1 MAYPNP
7 NRKVRPIF
15 THLEHRAVQQVLEQV
30 RRLPARDRARDRRA
44 RVGQRGQQ
52 PQRHLDRD
60 QLAAVLPVVL
70 PRAPPARARAR
81 TAQPCWAT
89 MHHSRMLHRREL
101 LIPVALRAIQYAA
114 QQCLATFLARGC
126 VNASAPLATNGCG
139 QSRVSRVFA
148 RMHWQE
154 LARGAPAAAAA
165 SLRGWLTGPRAPRSP
180 PARDR
185 AALCMLAPGQ
195 GVGCTKCTT
204 RQCLAQPATPGEHA
218 QHAAATR
225 VPHCCTRSPP
235 LCRSWHKGEGSCLGQ
250 VRSVTWCQPTAAA
263 LCRSSWCRPALRA
276 TLGARR
282 GGAARLQGARICGRG
297 GVLVGRHDLLYL
309 RAAPP
314 AQAAADAP
322 RTPAP
327 WRSCMSAW
335 SRPGRGPVCAGRPPQ
350 TELNQTAP
358 V

>member
-195 GVGCTKCTT
+195 GVGCTECTT
-204 RQCLAQPATPGEHA
+204 RQCLAQPPTPGEHA
-218 QHAAATR
+218 QHAAATW

-235 LCRSWHKGEGSCLGQ
+235 LVPKLAQGGRFMPWTSAQCDWVPANSSGALPELLVQAGAPGHAGCQAGRGRSPSGGSHM
-250 VRSVTWCQPTAAA
+250 
-263 LCRSSWCRPALRA
+263 RA
-276 TLGARR
+276 WRGARWAPR
-282 GGAARLQGARICGRG
+282 PPLSARRAACSGRG
-297 GVLVGRHDLLYL
+297 RRTAHACAVEVLHVRVEQAWKGACL
-309 RAAPP
+309 RWPP
-314 AQAAADAP
+314 ASD
-322 RTPAP
+322 
-327 WRSCMSAW
+327 
-335 SRPGRGPVCAGRPPQ
+335 
-350 TELNQTAP
+350 
-358 V
+358 

>member
-1 MAYPNP
+1 VWGVPS
-7 NRKVRPIF
+7 VRHGNVWRS
-15 THLEHRAVQQVLEQV
+15 HLHPESMHST
-30 RRLPARDRARDRRA
+30 RLPHGYLT
-44 RVGQRGQQ
+44 V
-52 PQRHLDRD
+52 
-60 QLAAVLPVVL
+60 
-70 PRAPPARARAR
+70 
-81 TAQPCWAT
+81 
-89 MHHSRMLHRREL
+89 
-101 LIPVALRAIQYAA
+101 
-114 QQCLATFLARGC
+114 
-126 VNASAPLATNGCG
+126 
-139 QSRVSRVFA
+139 
-148 RMHWQE
+148 
-154 LARGAPAAAAA
+154 APA
-165 SLRGWLTGPRAPRSP
+165 P
-180 PARDR
+180 
-185 AALCMLAPGQ
+185 
-195 GVGCTKCTT
+195 
-204 RQCLAQPATPGEHA
+204 
-218 QHAAATR
+218 
-225 VPHCCTRSPP
+225 PP
-235 LCRSWHKGEGSCLGQ
+235 LCPSWHKGEGSCLGQ
-250 VRSVTWCQPTAAA
+250 VRNVTGCQPTAAA